1 MSAIMLNPTGAVL
14 GLIEESIYGETSLEL
29 EENDLLVMYTDGVI
43 EAKNSYNDMFG
54 SERLVDVITQM
65 YDNPS
70 RDIVRGIKENIESF
84 VQGKTLADDT
94 TVVIIRMT

>member
-14 GLIEESIYGETSLEL
+14 GLIEESIYEEASLKL

-43 EAKNSYNDMFG
+43 EATNSYNDMFG

-70 RDIVRGIKENIESF
+70 RDIVRGIKENIGSF

-94 TVVIIRMT
+94 TVVVIRMT